1 MSTKKSDL
9 KSELTDLLLG
19 NDDPEKSDSQI
30 LKDDAVTIGTPDQT
44 ELLRRKHAKAIEDQ
58 SRKKEVIP
66 SLLKEVP
73 VISSRDP
80 NAPARAPS
88 SPAAA
93 QTRIEYLEEELDKM
107 RSENQKHEATT
118 SALRAHSEEMSAR
131 LIEWEKR
138 YKDMSEKKDLE
149 LQLAREDLG
158 HKTRRL
164 DEMNKQNDE
173 LESRFE
179 GEFRKIRVRER
190 ELQNR
195 LDILK
200 HEGGAVVRHKD
211 ELILDLK
218 RQIEK
223 LNYEMENFRKKNQ
236 GVYNQVEAQHD
247 RIKRAMKA
255 LRVAVSLLDG
265 EEEKTPLKKAE

>member
-19 NDDPEKSDSQI
+19 SDDPEKSDSAI
-30 LKDDAVTIGTPDQT
+30 LKDDPVTIGTPDQT
-44 ELLRRKHAKAIEDQ
+44 ELLRQKHLKAIEDQ
-58 SRKKEVIP
+58 NRKKEATAMLP
-66 SLLKEVP
+66 KDVP
-73 VISSRDP
+73 IVSSRESGP
-80 NAPARAPS
+80 PRTPS

-93 QTRIEYLEEELDKM
+93 QSRIEYLEEELDKM
-107 RSENQKHEATT
+107 RSENQKQEVTT
-118 SALRAHSEEMSAR
+118 AALRAHSEEMSLR

-149 LQLAREDLG
+149 LSQAREDLV
-158 HKTRRL
+158 HKTNRL
-164 DEMNKQNDE
+164 DQMIKQNEE

-200 HEGGAVVRHKD
+200 HEGNAVVRHKD
-211 ELILDLK
+211 ELILELK

-223 LNYEMENFRKKNQ
+223 VNYEMENFRKKNQ
-236 GVYNQVEAQHD
+236 GVYNQVENQQD

-265 EEEKTPLKKAE
+265 EEEKAPLKKAE